1 MAKIE
6 RLAHVGVH
14 VRDMDRSLAFYR
26 DVLGLEV
33 TDDDSAHGM
42 VFLSSRPEVEHHE
55 VLLCGGRTAGEQE
68 LWLQQISFR
77 CPSLEDVLAYY
88 QRFREHNVRIEYT
101 VTHGNAIGVYFF
113 DPDGNRCEVYWPT
126 GLTAK
131 QGYLEALDFSRS
143 AEELIEQVRRSVAEH
158 GADGYVD
165 TRLLS
170 GIDVGLDEQPAAP

>member
-6 RLAHVGVH
+6 RLAHVGIH

-26 DVLGLEV
+26 DVLGLSV
-33 TDDDSAHGM
+33 TDDDSANGM

-55 VLLCGGRTAGEQE
+55 VLLCGGRTVGGQE

-77 CPSLEDVLAYY
+77 CATLEDVLEYY
-88 QRFREHNVRIEYT
+88 QRFRENDVSIEYT

-131 QGYLEALDFSRS
+131 QGYLEGLDFSRP
-143 AEELIEQVRRSVAEH
+143 AHELIEQVERSVAEH
-158 GADGYVD
+158 GAEGYVD
-165 TRLLS
+165 TRLLH
-170 GIDVGLDEQPAAP
+170 GIDVGG

>member
-26 DVLGLEV
+26 DVLGLRV
-33 TDDDSAHGM
+33 TDDDAANGM

-55 VLLCGGRTAGEQE
+55 VLLCGGRTVGEAE

-77 CPSLEDVLAYY
+77 CPTLEDVLEYHA
-88 QRFREHNVRIEYT
+88 RFVEHGVRIEYT

-126 GLTAK
+126 GLKAK
-131 QGYLEALDFSRS
+131 QGYLEALDFTRP
-143 AEELIEQVRRSVAEH
+143 AAELIEQVRLSVAEH
-158 GADGYVD
+158 GEDGYVD

-170 GIDVGLDEQPAAP
+170 GIDVRSEGA